1 MCCGIVNIRYKQS
14 GTADRALTNKI
25 PERGVNRANIE
36 EDRAIL
42 EQENLQRNVWIAGV
56 PYLKMLDGC
65 MYNSFILSP
74 MNNRA

>member
-1 MCCGIVNIRYKQS
+1 MCYGIIIIRYKQS
-14 GTADRALTNKI
+14 GTAHQALTNKI

-42 EQENLQRNVWIAGV
+42 EHENLQRNVWIAGV
-56 PYLKMLDGC
+56 PYLEMLDGC
-65 MYNSFILSP
+65 MYISVIISP